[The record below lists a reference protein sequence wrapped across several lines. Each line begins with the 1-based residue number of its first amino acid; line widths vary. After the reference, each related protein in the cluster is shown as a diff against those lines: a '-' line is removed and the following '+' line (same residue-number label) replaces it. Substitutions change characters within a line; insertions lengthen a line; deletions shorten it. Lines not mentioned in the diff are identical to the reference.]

1 MNANQ
6 IINIAMR
13 LFGRRLMNKG
23 INAGIDHFAKKN
35 GAGKGPVSGQNS
47 GDIAKK
53 ARQISRIMRR
63 F

>member
-13 LFGRRLMNKG
+13 LFGRRLINKG
-23 INAGIDHFAKKN
+23 VNAGIDHFAKKN
-35 GAGKGPVSGQNS
+35 GAKNGPVSGQNA

-53 ARQISRIMRR
+53 ARQISRLMRR

>member
-23 INAGIDHFAKKN
+23 INAGIDHFSK
-35 GAGKGPVSGQNS
+35 GKGSKGGPVSGQKN

-53 ARQISRIMRR
+53 ARQISRVMRR